1 MSNRILLDQEE
12 LPKTTFA
19 TLDSILTLSANLKVA
34 GVGGGGCTA
43 VESMIKRG
51 LTGVEYIAINTDVQS
66 LNSNPASV
74 KIPIGTKLTKGLGAG
89 ADPNVGRKAAEE
101 NKEQIQDAL
110 KGADMV
116 FVTAGMGGG
125 TGTGAAPV
133 VAQIAK
139 SMGALV
145 VAIVTKPFGF
155 EGSAR
160 SRNAEQG
167 IKELRQHVDSLIVIP
182 NDRLFNIVEKNT
194 NAFSAF
200 DKANDILFEATRG
213 ISDII
218 TVKGLINVDFADVR
232 TVMSASGI
240 AVMGVGLTS
249 GENRAV
255 EAAQKAISSPLLEG
269 MSIQGARSILVNMTG
284 SETMTLFEVHE
295 AMQVINSAVGTQD
308 VNIIFGAVHK
318 EDMKDFLSITVIA
331 TGFEHAESKPKN
343 VLSMSQITASKQEPI
358 QIPVAPPRFGGT
370 IFVRP
375 TDLNNLEAP
384 TIGRMAANGAT
395 TQQAPQSGFS
405 FNDVQNKSVEDFSR
419 SSRPNNRADEEEAT
433 ASSFLRSLMD

>member
-12 LPKTTFA
+12 LPRTTFA
-19 TLDSILTLSANLKVA
+19 TLDSMLQLSASLKVV

-51 LTGVEYIAINTDVQS
+51 LNGVEYIAINTDVQS
-66 LNSNPASV
+66 LNSNQATV

-89 ADPNVGRKAAEE
+89 ADPNVGKKAAEE
-101 NKEQIQDAL
+101 NKEQIQEAL

-133 VAQIAK
+133 VAEVAK

-145 VAIVTKPFGF
+145 VAIVTKPFNF
-155 EGSAR
+155 EGNTR
-160 SRNAEQG
+160 FRNAEQG
-167 IKELRQHVDSLIVIP
+167 IKELRKHVDSLIVIP
-182 NDRLFNIVEKNT
+182 NDRLLNIIEKNT

-269 MSIQGARSILVNMTG
+269 MSIQGAKSILVNMTG
-284 SETMTLFEVHE
+284 SETMTLFEVSE
-295 AMQVINSAVGTQD
+295 AMNVINTAVGTND

-318 EDMKDFLSITVIA
+318 EDMKDFISITVIA
-331 TGFEHAESKPKN
+331 TGFAQEEAKPN
-343 VLSMSQITASKQEPI
+343 NLISLTPSNSVRPETI
-358 QIPVAPPRFGGT
+358 QIPRQHQPFANAGGY
-370 IFVRP
+370 RP
-375 TDLNNLEAP
+375 ADRHSMETP
-384 TIGRMAANGAT
+384 TIGRVMGEKVAT
-395 TQQAPQSGFS
+395 PQPQPSAFS
-405 FNDVQNKSVEDFSR
+405 FNDAQNKSVEDLSR
-419 SSRPNNRADEEEAT
+419 TSRPNNHADEEEAT